1 MNYNKIRLFVDFD
14 GTVTLKDVGDSIFE
28 TFLDP
33 LLLRQGWHAAIIE
46 EWKSGR
52 LSSHECLTR
61 ECARTRVTK
70 KELDRHLDAFT
81 LTAGFIETIDY
92 CRRNGIPLTILS
104 DGLDYYIEYVL
115 GKHGIS
121 DVRIIANHLVFDNGS
136 LAVEFPYEA
145 KGCGRCGNCKRWH
158 LDTLAADG
166 ETIVYVSDGYS
177 DRYAVRSADMLFA
190 RGDLIE
196 YCGKYGIEF
205 REYTDFFDIVRYLE
219 HGSR

>member
-1 MNYNKIRLFVDFD
+1 MNHNNIRLFVDFD
-14 GTVTLKDVGDSIFE
+14 GTVTMKDVGDSIFE

-33 LLLRQGWHAAIIE
+33 PLLSQGWHADIIE
-46 EWKSGR
+46 EWKAGR
-52 LSSHECLTR
+52 ISSHECLTR
-61 ECARTRVTK
+61 ACARTKVTK
-70 KELDRHLDAFT
+70 KELDKHLDAFT
-81 LTAGFIETIDY
+81 LTAGFIETIDH

-115 GKHGIS
+115 GRHGIF
-121 DVRIIANHLVFDNGS
+121 DIPIKANHLVFDNGF

-145 KGCGRCGNCKRWH
+145 MGCGRCGNCKRWH
-158 LDTLAADG
+158 LDTLTADG
-166 ETIVYVSDGYS
+166 ETIVYVGDGYS
-177 DRYAVRSADMLFA
+177 DRYAVRSADVLFA

-205 REYTDFFDIVRYLE
+205 RKYTDFFDIVRYLE